1 MGIGDKRI
9 VAIDSVYNDVLNDE
23 IKYYWIGHTEQFGL
37 TRVCTDTL
45 KNAIEYARCSQPNYR
60 PFYIIKA
67 VTHFEIIG
75 IVNKCGKFQSR
86 TL

>member
-1 MGIGDKRI
+1 M
-9 VAIDSVYNDVLNDE
+9 AIDTIYNDVLNDE
-23 IKYYWIGHTEQFGL
+23 IKYYWIGHTEQFGS

-45 KNAIEYARCSQPNYR
+45 ENAIEYARYSQPNYR

-67 VTHFEIIG
+67 VTHFKVIG
-75 IVNKCGKFQSR
+75 IVNKHGKFQSR